1 MAEYAAAC
9 IVKMK
14 IVLMSHTQFFWA
26 NFSAKYVII
35 MIRREIM
42 DKGKKMYVIT
52 ASASGINGA
61 DGTKSCIDKC
71 KLMSQA
77 VQY

>member
-1 MAEYAAAC
+1 
-9 IVKMK
+9 
-14 IVLMSHTQFFWA
+14 
-26 NFSAKYVII
+26 

-42 DKGKKMYVIT
+42 DKGKKTYVIA

-71 KLMSQA
+71 KQMSQA
-77 VQY
+77 VLAF